1 MKQATVTGCLTAHRD
16 GYGFVAA
23 DDGGGDIFIPARYL
37 RDNLHGDVVRV
48 RVQAQGAA
56 GKREGRIVETVEPFR
71 GNLVGRISAR
81 GAHVVFIPDEQR
93 ITAEIVVAPGEMH
106 GAVGGDIVVA
116 ALTAHPAGG
125 RPAQAR
131 ILEVLG
137 KPDDSGISF
146 LRIARKY
153 GLSSEF
159 PPEVRA
165 ELRGLPTVIDRREL
179 QGRRDLRQ
187 ITTVTI
193 DGETARDFDD
203 AVAVRREM
211 HDMIRLWVSIA
222 DVSHYVAPGSALD
235 REAFT
240 RGTSVYFPGY
250 CIPMLPEELSNG
262 TCSLNPR
269 EERLT
274 VTVELLI
281 DAEGIVRETDFYPS
295 VIVSD
300 ARLTYTEVKEVLQA
314 GEQAALAHCLPFL
327 GDLRIME
334 QLALRLQGVRQRR
347 GSIDFDLP
355 EPEIILDLQGRPESI
370 GIAERTLAHR
380 IIEEFMLAAN
390 EAVASYLQFLNL
402 PCLFRI
408 HEPPE
413 PDRLAEFQE
422 FIKPMGLT
430 LPAKKKTVQPAD
442 LQRLL
447 ADVSGRVEEKMVNE
461 VLLRCM
467 RQARYSAENLGHFGL
482 ASPCYLHFTSPI
494 RRYPDLVVH
503 RILKAAL
510 GGGEVAVLPG
520 TGLDTIAE
528 QANRRERSAVEAER
542 EVIDLKRLEYM
553 ADHCGEVFDGFV
565 TGVSAFG
572 FFVKLA
578 DLLVEGLVH
587 VSVLHDDYYRLVEKE
602 HALVGERTGR
612 RYRIGDPLRVRVDGV
627 NAQLRRIDFSCAGG
641 VQRRVKPMPAK
652 GTKVLSGSR
661 PGNSSGHKNSKNSP
675 KRGRK
680 RR

>member
-1 MKQATVTGCLTAHRD
+1 MKQATVTGCLTTHRD

-23 DDGGGDIFIPARYL
+23 DDGGGDVFIPARYV

-48 RVQAQGAA
+48 SVLARGMA
-56 GKREGRIVETVEPFR
+56 GKREGRIIETIAPFR
-71 GNLVGRISAR
+71 GTLVGRIETV
-81 GAHVVFIPDEQR
+81 GALVFLVPDEQR
-93 ITAEIVVAPGEMH
+93 ITAEIAVPPEERRGARRGDVVVAE
-106 GAVGGDIVVA
+106 
-116 ALTAHPAGG
+116 LTAHPAGG
-125 RPAQAR
+125 RPGQAR

-137 KPDDSGISF
+137 RPDDPDISF
-146 LRIARKY
+146 LRIVRKY

-159 PPEVRA
+159 PPGVRA
-165 ELRGLPTVIDRREL
+165 ELRDLPTVVDDKERY
-179 QGRRDLRQ
+179 GRRDLRQ
-187 ITTVTI
+187 ILTVTI

-203 AVAVRREM
+203 AVAVRRE
-211 HDMIRLWVSIA
+211 HDDMIRLWVSIA
-222 DVSHYVAPGSALD
+222 DVSRYVTPGSALD
-235 REAFT
+235 REALT
-240 RGTSVYFPGY
+240 RGTSVYFPGR

-274 VTVELLI
+274 VTVELLV
-281 DAEGIVRETDFYPS
+281 DAGGAVRETDFYTS
-295 VIVSD
+295 LIVSD
-300 ARLTYTEVKEVLQA
+300 ARLTYTEVKEVLVD
-314 GEQAALAHCLPFL
+314 GSPAALARRRPFVE
-327 GDLRIME
+327 DLRTME
-334 QLALRLQGVRQRR
+334 QLAMRLNGARQRR

-355 EPEIILDLQGRPESI
+355 EPEIVLDLQGRPESI

-390 EAVASYLQFLNL
+390 EAVARHLAAREL
-402 PCLFRI
+402 PCLYRV

-413 PDRLAEFQE
+413 PARLAEFRE
-422 FIKPMGLT
+422 FIKPLGLS
-430 LPAKKKTVQPAD
+430 LSPKQLAVQPVD

-447 ADVSGRVEEKMVNE
+447 DEISGRAEEKMVNE

-467 RQARYSAENLGHFGL
+467 RQARYAPENLGHFGL
-482 ASPCYLHFTSPI
+482 ASSCYLHFTSPI

-503 RILKAAL
+503 RILKDL
-510 GGGEVAVLPG
+510 LVRGDGGVLPA
-520 TGLDTIAE
+520 TGLGEIAE
-528 QANRRERSAVEAER
+528 QSNRRERTALEAER

-553 ADHCGEVFDGFV
+553 ADHLGEVFDGYV
-565 TGVSAFG
+565 TGVAAYG

-587 VSVLHDDYYRLVEKE
+587 VSVLSDDYYRLVEKE

-627 NAQLRRIDFSCAGG
+627 SATLRRIDFSPAGG
-641 VQRRVKPMPAK
+641 LQQRGKPSPAK
-652 GTKVLSGSR
+652 GAKGPGRSRSGTSPVRRGRGSGS
-661 PGNSSGHKNSKNSP
+661 
-675 KRGRK
+675 KRGAK

>member
-1 MKQATVTGCLTAHRD
+1 MKQATVTGCLTTHRD

-48 RVQAQGAA
+48 RVQAQGTA

-137 KPDDSGISF
+137 KPDDSGVSF

-165 ELRGLPTVIDRREL
+165 ELRGLPTVIDGREL

-295 VIVSD
+295 VIV
-300 ARLTYTEVKEVLQA
+300 
-314 GEQAALAHCLPFL
+314 
-327 GDLRIME
+327 
-334 QLALRLQGVRQRR
+334 
-347 GSIDFDLP
+347 
-355 EPEIILDLQGRPESI
+355 
-370 GIAERTLAHR
+370 
-380 IIEEFMLAAN
+380 
-390 EAVASYLQFLNL
+390 
-402 PCLFRI
+402 
-408 HEPPE
+408 
-413 PDRLAEFQE
+413 
-422 FIKPMGLT
+422 
-430 LPAKKKTVQPAD
+430 
-442 LQRLL
+442 
-447 ADVSGRVEEKMVNE
+447 
-461 VLLRCM
+461 
-467 RQARYSAENLGHFGL
+467 
-482 ASPCYLHFTSPI
+482 
-494 RRYPDLVVH
+494 
-503 RILKAAL
+503 
-510 GGGEVAVLPG
+510 
-520 TGLDTIAE
+520 
-528 QANRRERSAVEAER
+528 
-542 EVIDLKRLEYM
+542 
-553 ADHCGEVFDGFV
+553 
-565 TGVSAFG
+565 
-572 FFVKLA
+572 
-578 DLLVEGLVH
+578 
-587 VSVLHDDYYRLVEKE
+587 
-602 HALVGERTGR
+602 
-612 RYRIGDPLRVRVDGV
+612 
-627 NAQLRRIDFSCAGG
+627 
-641 VQRRVKPMPAK
+641 
-652 GTKVLSGSR
+652 
-661 PGNSSGHKNSKNSP
+661 
-675 KRGRK
+675 
-680 RR
+680 